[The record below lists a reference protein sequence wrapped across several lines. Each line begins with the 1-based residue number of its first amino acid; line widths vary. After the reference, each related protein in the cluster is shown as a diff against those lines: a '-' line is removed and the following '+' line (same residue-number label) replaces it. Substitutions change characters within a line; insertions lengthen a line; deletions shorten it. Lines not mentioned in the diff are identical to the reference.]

1 MGQIINKRKKMKVFF
16 IVFSMAF
23 AIASMEGSVVKQRD
37 SSGLG
42 SEEDSDEDFTSE
54 DISEEDSD
62 DDRQQERVIFGT
74 FMAKAAAAKAAK
86 AKAAAEANM
95 LKITQIL
102 MSALDCAKNIDVNE
116 CLATAAAAEEAN
128 DRRYEVTQN
137 DRTQKL
143 CFDSEEL
150 LDAVAAAEAEATVVW
165 KYGQL

>member
-1 MGQIINKRKKMKVFF
+1 MKVFF

-116 CLATAAAAEEAN
+116 CLATAAAEIAKITAAAAEEAN